1 MGHWETRVWETC
13 DIEVWDTTRD
23 LVFPVTKDRDVVKS
37 VSDTTGGRRTNFIV
51 SPEILRFIRQLLEE
65 ETPEDEPTECIRT
78 LRELVNKWYQ
88 EEDTMETTYSEE
100 DMDTGGQN
108 LVTQSGWC
116 PMQNAWV
123 TSWNGGGKGCV
134 NHEGHKGRNR
144 NWEPT

>member
-1 MGHWETRVWETC
+1 M
-13 DIEVWDTTRD
+13 
-23 LVFPVTKDRDVVKS
+23 VKS
-37 VSDTTGGRRTNFIV
+37 VRNVVEGRRTNFIV